1 MKISPSPLSSSLPD
15 HIKPIEKAAEIHATV
30 PANNMQAEIEAE
42 LAILNTE
49 SMQETI
55 EEMSLL
61 FGSRWRDE
69 KRGKERLSE
78 RNQARVLHLF
88 GSLSPS
94 SSVSEHLK
102 TTLSEPD
109 ISKQLNAI
117 IASNLPTAQQMAQL
131 AGLWRQCNETN
142 PNRRYISDRLQA
154 LLNKD
159 GWEVALFGILEF
171 DKLPADGLGAVRALF
186 QQSLREGG
194 MSIAAWFDQVRR
206 WPERRKRIRVL
217 LRALA
222 YSLSVNDAQ
231 AERIRIA
238 NVIAQLRRLSLF
250 LSLEADSQ
258 CVDLFPHSQIKS
270 KHQEKKEK
278 EKRKEEQ
285 EAKEIQTAE
294 ENTDT
299 DQTLIRI
306 IAIIEQPWIFCDW
319 LIQTI
324 DLHKRPMAEKIP
336 YLNQLYQLFS
346 RLPDACFNE
355 PDQRNQIHES
365 LLEAIN
371 SLKTTTVQTL

>member
-1 MKISPSPLSSSLPD
+1 MKISPSHPSFVLPSRTER
-15 HIKPIEKAAEIHATV
+15 IEKTAEVHATV
-30 PANNMQAEIEAE
+30 PANNMQTEIEAE
-42 LAILNTE
+42 LAVLNAE

-55 EEMSLL
+55 EEMGLL

-69 KRGKERLSE
+69 KRGKERLTE
-78 RNQARVLHLF
+78 RNQARVLRLF

-94 SSVSEHLK
+94 SSASEHSKAKLA
-102 TTLSEPD
+102 EHD
-109 ISKQLNAI
+109 IQKHLNTI

-142 PNRRYISDRLQA
+142 PNRRHISDRLQA
-154 LLNKD
+154 LLSKD
-159 GWEVALFGILEF
+159 GWEVALFGVLEF

-206 WPERRKRIRVL
+206 WPERRKRIRML

-258 CVDLFPHSQIKS
+258 CVDLFSRNHIRAE
-270 KHQEKKEK
+270 HRKKK
-278 EKRKEEQ
+278 EKRKEE
-285 EAKEIQTAE
+285 KEEKEEQTTE
-294 ENTDT
+294 RNTNI

-319 LIQTI
+319 LIQTVE
-324 DLHKRPMAEKIP
+324 LNSLPVTEKVP

-346 RLPDACFNE
+346 RLPEACFNE

-365 LLEAIN
+365 LLEAIH
-371 SLKTTTVQTL
+371 SLQKSEHISM